1 MSVSWGAPGA
11 SDDESCWERIRARF
25 PLDPDLVYLNSAALG
40 VPPDPVIAA
49 VHEGYLRLSQDP
61 DAGKI
66 DYRRYNAEVAMPE
79 LAALM
84 GARPEE
90 LAINRNAS
98 VGLALAADGVRGLRA
113 GDEILTTSH
122 EHPVGVQP
130 WRDRAARE
138 GLVVREVAL
147 PSPVEDPA
155 ELIELL
161 RAAIT
166 ARTRVLSFCH
176 VTRGGVRYPVEDL
189 CRLGREHGLIISIDG
204 AQAVGRVPV
213 DVTACDC
220 DLYAASLHKWLL
232 APSGTGVL
240 YVRQGFQERFG
251 TVATPPGTTAAR
263 YEEEGTFD
271 LPTRAGI
278 GVAVAWMRQ
287 IGTGAIEERN
297 HRLAE
302 RLRAGLAEIPG
313 MRIVNSSGRA
323 LVAPGTTLVEP
334 PGGDAVGWR
343 ARLQERY
350 NLRVDDHVRDGHDAL
365 RISTHYFVSPA
376 QVDRVI
382 AAMAAEAAQHG
393 APGPVTD

>member
-1 MSVSWGAPGA
+1 MSHTAIERATNVSWGSGA
-11 SDDESCWERIRARF
+11 AGDESYWERVRARF
-25 PLDPDLVYLNSAALG
+25 PLDPDMVYLNSAALG

-66 DYRRYNAEVAMPE
+66 DYRRYNDEVAIPE

-98 VGLALAADGVRGLRA
+98 VGLALVADGATGLRA

-122 EHPVGVQP
+122 EHPVGVEP
-130 WRDRAARE
+130 WRARAARD
-138 GLVVREVAL
+138 GLVVREVEL
-147 PSPVEDPA
+147 PSPVEDA
-155 ELIELL
+155 AQLIEPL

-166 ARTRVLSFCH
+166 GRTRVLAFCH
-176 VTRGGVRYPVEDL
+176 VTRGGIRYPIEAM
-189 CRLGREHGLIISIDG
+189 CRLGREHGLIIAVDG
-204 AQAVGRVPV
+204 AQAIGRVPV
-213 DVTACDC
+213 DVTAYDC

-240 YVRQGFQERFG
+240 YVRQEFQERFG
-251 TVATPPGTTAAR
+251 TITTPPGPTASR

-278 GVAVAWMRQ
+278 GVAVAWLRQ
-287 IGTGAIEERN
+287 IGMGAVEARN
-297 HRLAE
+297 HLLAE

-313 MRIVNSSGRA
+313 MDIVNSPKREF
-323 LVAPGTTLVEP
+323 VAPGTTLVVP
-334 PGGDAVGWR
+334 PGGDAAGWR
-343 ARLQERY
+343 ARLQQGY

-376 QVDRVI
+376 QVDRLI
-382 AAMAAEAAQHG
+382 AAMAAEAA
-393 APGPVTD
+393 

>member
-11 SDDESCWERIRARF
+11 VDDESYWERIRARF

-66 DYRRYNAEVAMPE
+66 DYRRYNEEVAMPE

-84 GARPEE
+84 GAQPEE

-98 VGLALAADGVRGLRA
+98 VGLELVADGVNGLRA

-122 EHPVGVQP
+122 EHPVGVKP
-130 WRDRAARE
+130 WRARAARE
-138 GLVVREVAL
+138 GLVVREVDL
-147 PSPVEDPA
+147 PSPVEDA
-155 ELIELL
+155 AQLIEPL

-166 ARTRVLSFCH
+166 DRTRVLAFCH
-176 VTRGGVRYPVEDL
+176 VTRGGIRYPIEAM
-189 CRLGREHGLIISIDG
+189 CRLGREHGLIIAIDG
-204 AQAVGRVPV
+204 AQAIGRVPV
-213 DVTACDC
+213 DVTAYDC
-220 DLYAASLHKWLL
+220 DLYAASMHKWLL

-240 YVRQGFQERFG
+240 YVRQEFQERFG
-251 TVATPPGTTAAR
+251 TVTTPPGPTACGTRRRAR
-263 YEEEGTFD
+263 STCR
-271 LPTRAGI
+271 RAP
-278 GVAVAWMRQ
+278 ASAWRVAWLRQ
-287 IGTGAIEERN
+287 IGMGAIEARN
-297 HRLAE
+297 HLLAD

-313 MRIVNSSGRA
+313 MSIVNSPKREF
-323 LVAPGTTLVEP
+323 VAPGTTLVVP
-334 PGGDAVGWR
+334 PGGDAAGWR
-343 ARLQERY
+343 ARLQQRY

-376 QVDRVI
+376 QVDRLI
-382 AAMAAEAAQHG
+382 AAMAAEAG
-393 APGPVTD
+393 

>member
-11 SDDESCWERIRARF
+11 VDDESYWERIRARF

-66 DYRRYNAEVAMPE
+66 DYRRYNDEVAIPE

-98 VGLALAADGVRGLRA
+98 VGLELVADGVTGLRA

-122 EHPVGVQP
+122 EHPVGVKP
-130 WRDRAARE
+130 WRARAARE
-138 GLVVREVAL
+138 GLVVREVDL
-147 PSPVEDPA
+147 PSPVEDA
-155 ELIELL
+155 AQLIEPL

-166 ARTRVLSFCH
+166 DRTRVLAFCH
-176 VTRGGVRYPVEDL
+176 VTRGGIRYPIEAM
-189 CRLGREHGLIISIDG
+189 CRLGREHGLIIAIDG

-213 DVTACDC
+213 DVTAYDC
-220 DLYAASLHKWLL
+220 DLYAASMHKWLL

-240 YVRQGFQERFG
+240 YVRQEFQERFG
-251 TVATPPGTTAAR
+251 TVTTPPGPTASR

-278 GVAVAWMRQ
+278 GVAVAWLRQ
-287 IGTGAIEERN
+287 IGMGAIEARN
-297 HRLAE
+297 HLLAD
-302 RLRAGLAEIPG
+302 RLRAGLG
-313 MRIVNSSGRA
+313 GRFPA
-323 LVAPGTTLVEP
+323 CAS
-334 PGGDAVGWR
+334 
-343 ARLQERY
+343 
-350 NLRVDDHVRDGHDAL
+350 
-365 RISTHYFVSPA
+365 STHPS
-376 QVDRVI
+376 
-382 AAMAAEAAQHG
+382 G
-393 APGPVTD
+393 SS